1 MKPRAA
7 ALAALVALV
16 ALVAWLFARAPAT
29 TPPPTPNASPAPA
42 PVVAQ
47 PAPHVARPTPPA
59 PDVTQPAPDVAPP
72 ATPAVVV
79 RGRWGAQPGEFGHS
93 AATEGNPEGPMAFAV
108 APDGSVAVLDTQNRR
123 VQRFAGGRLV
133 SSFALATGA
142 AQDLAVTP
150 DGRLVSLDRLAA
162 ATVTL
167 HGPDGTTTGTGRLV
181 GGPIT
186 EGGAVTAVF
195 ADAQGVYVE
204 REHREVV
211 RVLDAAGRED
221 AARPTL
227 WGRPSRDGRQLLRAA
242 IDDRMGGVVRVSVA
256 ARSNGAM
263 DWSTAV
269 PLGAPVLQLLMLDS
283 DAAGRV
289 YVAAE
294 TGTPT
299 ADGVRDAAVI
309 AIRFDATGTVMGTL
323 RLPAPAGPE
332 EVFRPMSV
340 DDAGAVYLMVMT
352 TEGVEVRRHAFEP

>member
-1 MKPRAA
+1 MRSRV
-7 ALAALVALV
+7 AALVALA
-16 ALVAWLFARAPAT
+16 ALIAFVAWLFARAPAT
-29 TPPPTPNASPAPA
+29 TTPPTPDAAPA
-42 PVVAQ
+42 AVVAQ
-47 PAPHVARPTPPA
+47 PSPVVARPSPPA
-59 PDVTQPAPDVAPP
+59 PDVTPPAPDVAPP
-72 ATPAVVV
+72 APPAVVV
-79 RGRWGAQPGEFGHS
+79 RGRWGTQPGEFGHT
-93 AATEGNPEGPMAFAV
+93 APTEGNPEGPMAFAV

-123 VQRFAGGRLV
+123 VQRFANGRFV

-167 HGPDGTTTGTGRLV
+167 HGPDGTPAGSARLV

-211 RVLDAAGRED
+211 RVLDASGRED
-221 AARPTL
+221 PARPTL

-299 ADGVRDAAVI
+299 ADGVRDAAVV
-309 AIRFDATGTVMGTL
+309 AVRLDTTGAVTGTL
-323 RLPAPAGPE
+323 SLPAPSGPE
-332 EVFRPMSV
+332 EVFRQMSV
-340 DDAGAVYLMVMT
+340 DDAGALYVMVMT
-352 TEGVEVRRHAFEP
+352 PEGVEVRRDAFEP